1 MAGIIAY
8 VATRPAPKAK
18 ISGVK
23 TASAAIGSGTGA
35 KTAPTTHGPK
45 TTIGDGTWHV
55 GTKAGMVAPGNY
67 QTTGGVG
74 CYWQRDK
81 NLKGTESAIL
91 ANDDLSG
98 PGVVTI
104 LPTDAAFR
112 TENCGTWTPLPA
124 TGPQA
129 TLFGDGAYAV
139 GIAIAPGTY
148 TTSGSSECYWE
159 QDQNYT
165 GEEASIISNNN
176 TTGPVTLTIPAS
188 TKEFKTQ
195 GCGVWHMT

>member
-1 MAGIIAY
+1 
-8 VATRPAPKAK
+8 V
-18 ISGVK
+18 
-23 TASAAIGSGTGA
+23 GA
-35 KTAPTTHGPK
+35 
-45 TTIGDGTWHV
+45 
-55 GTKAGMVAPGNY
+55 KAGMVAAGNY

-74 CYWQRDK
+74 CYWERDR
-81 NLKGTESAIL
+81 NLTGTEGAIL

-104 LPTDAAFR
+104 LPTDAAFK
-112 TENCGTWTPLPA
+112 TENCGTWTPLTA

-129 TLFGDGAYAV
+129 TSFGDGAYAV

-165 GEEASIISNNN
+165 GEETSIISNNN
-176 TTGPVTLTIPAS
+176 ASGPVTLTIPPS

-195 GCGVWHMT
+195 GCGIWHMT